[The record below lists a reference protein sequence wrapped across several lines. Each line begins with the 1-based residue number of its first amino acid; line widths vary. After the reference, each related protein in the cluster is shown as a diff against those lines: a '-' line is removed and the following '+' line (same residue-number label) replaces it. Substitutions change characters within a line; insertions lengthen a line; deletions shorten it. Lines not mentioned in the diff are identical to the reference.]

1 VIPFLEQ
8 AIRLS
13 PHDPQIVNFY
23 VRIGLLHLL
32 QSRIDK
38 ATIWLGRAR
47 SADPEH
53 PMVRAY
59 LASAHALIS
68 QIELATAELAEARRL
83 SADDRFSSITRLKAA
98 GLTGSGSWGVPQ
110 VRELYETTYFVG
122 LRLAGMPEQ

>member
-1 VIPFLEQ
+1 MSGLGYCIYCNRVSIR
-8 AIRLS
+8 RLS
-13 PHDPQIVNFY
+13 GWEGHVAPI
-23 VRIGLLHLL
+23 
-32 QSRIDK
+32 
-38 ATIWLGRAR
+38 R
-47 SADPEH
+47 STQWC
-53 PMVRAY
+53 AY
-59 LASAHALIS
+59 LASAHAVIS